1 MNMLYLVLLLSDP
14 PLVSVGPNVTVVNET
29 NTTSFTCTAFGI
41 PTPVVE
47 WFKLSD
53 NGPSTLLSSS
63 SLINITEVING
74 NNVTSVLLFTSP
86 VRTDEAMYMCRGT
99 NNVTN
104 VINSPENGNITF
116 YVQGMATYSLVI

>member
-1 MNMLYLVLLLSDP
+1 MFHSWTDP
-14 PLVSVGPNVTVVNET
+14 PLISVGPSVTVVNET

-47 WFKLSD
+47 WFKLSSD
-53 NGPSTLLSSS
+53 PASATLVSSS
-63 SLINITEVING
+63 DQINITQVING

-86 VRTDEAMYMCRGT
+86 VRTDEAMYTCRGT

-104 VINSPENGNITF
+104 VISSPENDTVQL
-116 YVQGMATYSLVI
+116 YVQGESSVWKLMSTLL